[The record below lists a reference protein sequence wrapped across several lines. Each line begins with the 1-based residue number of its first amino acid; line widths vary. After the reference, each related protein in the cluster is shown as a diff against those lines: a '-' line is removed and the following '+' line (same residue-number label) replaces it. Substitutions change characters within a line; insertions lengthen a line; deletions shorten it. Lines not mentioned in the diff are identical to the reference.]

1 MVVTISSPAS
11 VASRRRSSSGGNRV
25 IADRAAAPSPGR
37 VGDLA
42 PEHRGDVGL
51 EWFEAGPVL
60 RVGETAGVGVQVQNR
75 VAELLVVAVH
85 LLDHLGRAADQG
97 R

>member
-1 MVVTISSPAS
+1 
-11 VASRRRSSSGGNRV
+11 
-25 IADRAAAPSPGR
+25 
-37 VGDLA
+37 
-42 PEHRGDVGL
+42 
-51 EWFEAGPVL
+51 VL